1 MEDRAVKSHHHHG
14 FSLIELCVALAV
26 LTLLLGM
33 ALPMWRG
40 HVVKVRQ
47 AEARVALLQAS
58 HFMAQWRS
66 QHGRYTAGA
75 GHWPALPVT
84 ATSHYALSF
93 GAQDGNARDDSFQ
106 LRAIPKPG
114 HDWLGEDMLVLDQDG
129 NIRLCASNAEGKL
142 RCRAE

>member
-1 MEDRAVKSHHHHG
+1 MKPRLLHG
-14 FSLIELCVALAV
+14 FNLIELCVALAV
-26 LTLLLGM
+26 LSLLLAM

-47 AEARVALLQAS
+47 AEARLALLQAS

-66 QHGRYTAGA
+66 QHGRYTAGT
-75 GHWPALPVT
+75 GHWPELPVT
-84 ATSHYALSF
+84 ATDYYTLSF

-114 HDWLGEDMLVLDQDG
+114 HAWLGEEMLVLDQDG
-129 NIRLCASNAEGKL
+129 NIKLCTNNAEGKL
-142 RCRAE
+142 RCRVD

>member
-1 MEDRAVKSHHHHG
+1 MKPHRHHG
-14 FSLIELCVALAV
+14 FSLIELCAALAV
-26 LTLLLGM
+26 LALLLGM

-66 QHGRYTAGA
+66 QHGRYTEGA
-75 GHWPALPVT
+75 GHWPLLPVT
-84 ATSHYALSF
+84 DTPHYQLVF

-114 HDWLGEDMLVLDQDG
+114 HAWLGEDMLVLDQDG
-129 NIRLCASNAEGKL
+129 NIRLCANNADGKL
-142 RCRAE
+142 RCRVD